1 MDDILRD
8 FLAEANDS
16 IDMLDRALVRF
27 EREPG
32 DPELLSEIFRVMH
45 TIKGTC
51 GFLGLTRLAAIAH
64 AGENILGQF
73 REGALAP
80 TQDSVSAIL
89 ESIDL
94 IKALL
99 AHLGGAGA
107 EPPGDDSALIGR
119 LNAIADASES
129 PAPTREPLAA
139 RLGGLSTI
147 DCAIEL
153 ALAHAKSVPE
163 GVRLHGA
170 QDDALHSALRDSAW
184 AAVSSEA
191 GPSLSAAL
199 AQLGLGGEAE
209 LALILAGLETAL
221 NELGVEATTIGEA
234 IDACRAAKPL
244 ETPAPQEHAA
254 PAHAQPPV
262 AAQTIRVQVEALE
275 QLMNVASEL
284 VLIRNQLLQT
294 LRAQPESP
302 FAGPLNRLNHVTSE
316 LQESVMTTRMQPIGA
331 AWAKLPRLARDLA
344 LELNKR
350 IELSTQ
356 GEETEL
362 DRQVLEQI
370 KDPLTHMIRNAADH
384 GLESPGERAKA
395 GKPETGRIFLS
406 ARHEGSHIVIEV
418 SDDGRGL
425 MTAKLRAKALAQ
437 GLITPAEA
445 ETLSETKIQQL
456 IFHPGFSTAA
466 QVSGISGRGVGMDV
480 VRSNI
485 EKIGGAVE
493 LSSTE
498 GKGTRFTIRIPLTL
512 TIVSALI
519 VGCGGEKFAM
529 PQSSVVELVGVGG
542 GSGRQIEH
550 IDGTPILRLR
560 DRLLPLISLQDL
572 MQLKATPADDERCVL
587 VIRVG
592 ALSYGIIV
600 DRVFDTEE
608 IVVKPT
614 ASVLRA
620 IPYYSGATILGD
632 GAVIMILDPKGVAQR
647 LGAIDAAAED
657 SQEEARAAEALVQLL
672 VMRGAGATLKATP
685 LQLVSRIEEA
695 AAEAVEYANG
705 KPVLQYR
712 GRLMPLVALD
722 EGVRI
727 GASRQPVV
735 VFEDE
740 TRAIGLVVE
749 EIVDVIESPLRQ
761 EFKPSA
767 PGALGSLVVAD
778 RVTDII
784 DLAHYWRGAAYDAAP
799 TLKAAAPS
807 KRALI
812 VDPSPFKRNLIAPL
826 LTMAG
831 YEVHMA
837 ESAEAATALIER
849 ESFSVILSECAL
861 PARERLAAAAPVI
874 GLYDDPLSVRQS
886 DAEGF
891 AQMACRFDRE
901 ALLATLHTLT
911 KHAA

>member
-1 MDDILRD
+1 MDDLLRD
-8 FLAEANDS
+8 FLSEANDS

-27 EREPG
+27 EREPE

-51 GFLGLTRLAAIAH
+51 GFLGLTRLASVAH

-73 REGALAP
+73 RDGALAP
-80 TQDSVSAIL
+80 TQESVSAIL

-99 AHLGGAGA
+99 AHLEA
-107 EPPGDDSALIGR
+107 EGREPAGDDSALIGR
-119 LNAIADASES
+119 LNAVAGADAPPH
-129 PAPTREPLAA
+129 PAQEKLAD
-139 RLGGLSTI
+139 RLGGLSSV
-147 DCAIEL
+147 DCAVEL
-153 ALAHAKSVPE
+153 ALAQAKAAPE
-163 GVRLHGA
+163 GVRLHGV
-170 QDDALHSALRDSAW
+170 QDDTLHSALRDAAW
-184 AAVSSEA
+184 GAISGEA

-199 AQLGLGGEAE
+199 NQLGLGGEAE
-209 LALILAGLETAL
+209 LVLFLAAFGAGLSAL
-221 NELGVEATTIGEA
+221 GAEEAAIAEALEL
-234 IDACRAAKPL
+234 CRGQG
-244 ETPAPQEHAA
+244 APIAA
-254 PAHAQPPV
+254 PAQAPAPASGV

-294 LRAQPESP
+294 LRTQPESP
-302 FAGPLNRLNHVTSE
+302 FASPLNRLNHVTSE

-344 LELNKR
+344 LELDKR
-350 IELSTQ
+350 IEVLMQ

-362 DRQVLEQI
+362 DRQVLELI

-384 GLESPGERAKA
+384 GLETPGERAKA
-395 GKPETGRIFLS
+395 GKSETGRIFLS
-406 ARHEGSHIVIEV
+406 ARHEGSHIVIEIG
-418 SDDGRGL
+418 DDGRGL
-425 MTAKLRAKALAQ
+425 MTSKLRAKALAQ
-437 GLITPAEA
+437 NLINPAEA
-445 ETLSETKIQQL
+445 ETLSESKIQQL

-480 VRSNI
+480 VRTNI
-485 EKIGGAVE
+485 EKIGGTVE

-498 GKGTRFTIRIPLTL
+498 GKGTRFIIRIPLTL

-519 VGCGGEKFAM
+519 VGCGGEKFAV

-542 GSGRQIEH
+542 GSNRQVEYLN
-550 IDGTPILRLR
+550 GAPVLRLR
-560 DRLLPLISLQDL
+560 DRLLPLIALQEL
-572 MQLKATPADDERCVL
+572 MQLPSAGGEEERCIL
-587 VIRVG
+587 VIRIG

-632 GAVIMILDPKGVAQR
+632 GAVIMILDPKGVAQK
-647 LGAIDAAAED
+647 LGAIDAAAE
-657 SQEEARAAEALVQLL
+657 EAPADAKAGETLVQLL
-672 VMRGAGATLKATP
+672 VMRGADATLKAIP

-695 AAEAVEYANG
+695 GAAAVEYANG

-727 GASRQPVV
+727 GAARQPVV

-749 EIVDVIESPLRQ
+749 EIVDVIESPLHQ
-761 EFKPSA
+761 AFKPSG
-767 PGALGSLVVAD
+767 PDALGSLVVAD

-784 DLAHYWRGAAYDAAP
+784 DLAHYWRRAAFDAAP
-799 TLKAAAPS
+799 ARTAPAA

-826 LTMAG
+826 LAMAG
-831 YEVHMA
+831 YEVLTA
-837 ESAEAATALIER
+837 ESAEAAGALIAR
-849 ESFSVILSECAL
+849 ESFSVILSDTAL
-861 PARERLAAAAPVI
+861 PAREQLSAAAPVI

-891 AQMACRFDRE
+891 AQMACRFDRD
-901 ALLATLHTLT
+901 ALLATLDALSRQ
-911 KHAA
+911 AA

>member
-8 FLAEANDS
+8 FLSEANDS
-16 IDMLDRALVRF
+16 IDALDRALVRF
-27 EREPG
+27 EREPD

-51 GFLGLTRLAAIAH
+51 GFLGLARLAAMAH

-73 REGALAP
+73 RDGALSP

-89 ESIDL
+89 EAIDL

-99 AHLGGAGA
+99 AHLEAQGA
-107 EPPGDDSALIGR
+107 EPGGDDAALIRR
-119 LNAIADASES
+119 LNAIADASA
-129 PAPTREPLAA
+129 APEQEPLVA
-139 RLGGLSTI
+139 RVGGLSTI

-153 ALAHAKSVPE
+153 TLARAKAAPD

-170 QDDALHSALRDSAW
+170 QDEILHTALRDSAW
-184 AAVSSEA
+184 GAISGEA
-191 GPSLSAAL
+191 GSSLTAAL
-199 AQLGLGGEAE
+199 NQLGLGGEAE
-209 LALILAGLETAL
+209 LDLILRMFADALGELSVDPETAAAAASAWVAH
-221 NELGVEATTIGEA
+221 GAP
-234 IDACRAAKPL
+234 AAKTAP
-244 ETPAPQEHAA
+244 PAAAA
-254 PAHAQPPV
+254 PASSNL

-302 FAGPLNRLNHVTSE
+302 FAGPLNRLNHVTTE

-344 LELNKR
+344 LELDKR
-350 IELSTQ
+350 IEMVMQ

-362 DRQVLEQI
+362 DRQVLELI

-384 GLESPGERAKA
+384 GLEAPGERAKA
-395 GKPETGRIFLS
+395 GKAEAGRIFLS

-418 SDDGRGL
+418 GDDGRGL
-425 MTAKLRAKALAQ
+425 MTSKLRAKALAQ
-437 GLITPAEA
+437 NLITPAEA

-466 QVSGISGRGVGMDV
+466 QISGISGRGVGMDV
-480 VRSNI
+480 VRTNI
-485 EKIGGAVE
+485 EKIGGTVE

-542 GSGRQIEH
+542 GSGRRIEN
-550 IDGTPILRLR
+550 INGAPVLRLR

-572 MQLKATPADDERCVL
+572 MALPSPHEDDERCIL
-587 VIRVG
+587 ILRVG

-608 IVVKPT
+608 IVVKPA

-632 GAVIMILDPKGVAQR
+632 GAVIMILDPKGVAQS
-647 LGAIDAAAED
+647 LGAIDTAAED
-657 SQEEARAAEALVQLL
+657 TQEEAGAGETLVQLL

-695 AAEAVEYANG
+695 ATDAVEYANG

-722 EGVRI
+722 EGIRI
-727 GASRQPVV
+727 GAGRQPIV

-761 EFKPSA
+761 DFKPSA
-767 PGALGSLVVAD
+767 PDALGSLVVAE

-784 DLAHYWRGAAYDAAP
+784 DLSHYWRGAAFDAAP
-799 TLKAAAPS
+799 ARNQAPN

-826 LTMAG
+826 LAMAG
-831 YEVHMA
+831 YEVVMA
-837 ESAEAATALIER
+837 ESADAAAALTER
-849 ESFSVILSECAL
+849 ESFSVILSDTIL
-861 PARERLAAAAPVI
+861 PARERFAAAAPMI

-886 DAEGF
+886 DADGF
-891 AQMACRFDRE
+891 AQIACRFDRD
-901 ALLATLHTLT
+901 ALLATLDTLT
-911 KHAA
+911 RSRAA